1 MTKGSRWGVWG
12 LGLILVGT
20 GILGLTGCESMR
32 HALGMG
38 EETPL
43 PAARYYDFPDVL
55 VPTQLSVDPK
65 GSVVYEAGG
74 VKYGILLFSGRV
86 EVESLVEFFRS
97 SMTKDGW
104 TFVSSVKFSRILLNF
119 AKPDRTCQVLIWD
132 KTLTTEVEV
141 MVHPLKPTG

>member
-1 MTKGSRWGVWG
+1 MIGVG
-12 LGLILVGT
+12 V
-20 GILGLTGCESMR
+20 LGLTSCESMR

-55 VPTQLSVDPK
+55 VPTQLSVDAK

-86 EVESLVEFFRS
+86 EAESLVEFFRN
-97 SMTKDGW
+97 SMAKDGW

-132 KTLTTEVEV
+132 KTLTTEVEI
-141 MVHPLKPTG
+141 MVHPLKPKG